1 MDGSPVRRLNTHYV
15 PGDSLRTPERRQ
27 LWTTEDDVP
36 PPRHLWGR
44 GGTAKF
50 PESTAR
56 PTLDDPTYMKQ
67 GTKVTVAAQAK
78 PLAPP
83 KLKPV
88 TVSMFRSVAKAAAA
102 GAAVESLVNG
112 E

>member
-1 MDGSPVRRLNTHYV
+1 
-15 PGDSLRTPERRQ
+15 
-27 LWTTEDDVP
+27 
-36 PPRHLWGR
+36 
-44 GGTAKF
+44 
-50 PESTAR
+50 
-56 PTLDDPTYMKQ
+56 MKQ